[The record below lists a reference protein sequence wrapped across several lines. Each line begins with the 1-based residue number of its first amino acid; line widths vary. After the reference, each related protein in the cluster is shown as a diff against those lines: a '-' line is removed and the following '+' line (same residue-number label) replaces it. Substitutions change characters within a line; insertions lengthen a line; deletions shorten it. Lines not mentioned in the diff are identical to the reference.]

1 MDHSGWPTL
10 NAAMNKSPHMAIIA
24 IVSNWMKGLLD
35 SGLIEESSPVTVL
48 VLWRGSAWPDQA
60 SADGQHELLPSLES
74 GIGLNAVLTAGLC
87 HGAELRS
94 LGPS

>member
-1 MDHSGWPTL
+1 MG
-10 NAAMNKSPHMAIIA
+10 K
-24 IVSNWMKGLLD
+24 
-35 SGLIEESSPVTVL
+35 
-48 VLWRGSAWPDQA
+48 
-60 SADGQHELLPSLES
+60 HELLPSLES